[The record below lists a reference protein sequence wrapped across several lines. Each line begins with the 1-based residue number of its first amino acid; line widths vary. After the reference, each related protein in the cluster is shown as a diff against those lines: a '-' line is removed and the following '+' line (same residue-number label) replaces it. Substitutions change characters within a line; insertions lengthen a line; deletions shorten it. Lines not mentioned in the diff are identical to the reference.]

1 MNTENEIKEKLP
13 ESPERPVNKPKK
25 KVQWKKIFSLSNV
38 CFALAVILITVAALV
53 ISNTIHK
60 GGESAKEAYEKAK
73 DKASE
78 DAYNRFY
85 DTAYASAER
94 KYHVSNDISIE
105 VASIREEANLEV
117 LKVSDVEYVIESK
130 DDNENGIEVWMEFY
144 GDGVYTVDMKASE
157 FIIDSDRQYVLVRVP
172 RPELTNCRITQ
183 ANQLFWQNGVFNKS
197 VSVGTDLAVEM
208 RNAGY
213 SKLNNY
219 MKSNAQFY
227 KSAKTSARTVI
238 ADLVKGLN
246 SELTDLVVEV
256 EFVD

>member
-1 MNTENEIKEKLP
+1 MSNEIDVKKNPFVAPL
-13 ESPERPVNKPKK
+13 NKIK

-38 CFALAVILITVAALV
+38 CFAIAVIFVVIGALI

-60 GGESAKEAYEKAK
+60 GGESAKEAYESAK
-73 DKASE
+73 NEALE

-94 KYHVSNDISIE
+94 KYHVSNDVSIE
-105 VASIREEANLEV
+105 VTSIREEANLEV
-117 LKVSDVEYVIESK
+117 LKVSDIEYVIESK
-130 DDNENGIEVWMEFY
+130 ADNENGIEAWMEFY

-172 RPELTNCRITQ
+172 RPELTNCRITK
-183 ANQLFWQNGVFNKS
+183 ANRLYWKNGVLNKS
-197 VSVGTDLAVEM
+197 VSVGTDLAVAM
-208 RNAGY
+208 RKAGY

-219 MKSNAQFY
+219 MRSNAQFF
-227 KSAKTSARTVI
+227 KSAKASAQTVI

-246 SELTDLVVEV
+246 SELTNLVVEV

>member
-1 MNTENEIKEKLP
+1 M
-13 ESPERPVNKPKK
+13 
-25 KVQWKKIFSLSNV
+25 
-38 CFALAVILITVAALV
+38 
-53 ISNTIHK
+53 
-60 GGESAKEAYEKAK
+60 
-73 DKASE
+73 
-78 DAYNRFY
+78 
-85 DTAYASAER
+85 
-94 KYHVSNDISIE
+94 SNDVSIE

-227 KSAKTSARTVI
+227 KSAKSSAQTVI